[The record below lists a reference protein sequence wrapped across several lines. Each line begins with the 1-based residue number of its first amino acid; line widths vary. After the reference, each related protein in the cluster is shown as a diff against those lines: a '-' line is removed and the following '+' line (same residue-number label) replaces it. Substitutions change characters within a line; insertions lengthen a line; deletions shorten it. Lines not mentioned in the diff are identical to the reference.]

1 MSGGEAK
8 EDEVGKLQGVM
19 WCEFHCKRNLFG
31 CCIENTLLVG
41 AEGQDRIWD
50 VSHGAATVV

>member
-1 MSGGEAK
+1 MGEAK